1 MSYRPIQKKQRRIKP
16 FSLNKCFHLSGLT
29 RSLFPCGSNRN
40 TENVNYEYLEYCLPA
55 TSTMIESPQFNNERN
70 DTTETSRNLIYNP
83 NCDNYTFQ
91 LQESEPTSSGCSFI
105 SEISPSSSTMLLNQ
119 GNYVT
124 LESNEM
130 SNDCIIPQHRINNT
144 EYDCL
149 YELEEEETCKTG
161 HGDESVS
168 YSVSNQYEDITIRRN
183 NSPIS
188 TFYNYEENTV
198 VYGCE
203 CLHSTE
209 MSGVHSSSC
218 VQCNMPRY
226 LSPMSSSSS
235 SSCNQSG
242 SFLTSPVST
251 STSFTFEQHSTIESI
266 LSGLELTLRE
276 NSNNET
282 HVCASDYEATFVND
296 VTVHFAD
303 TIKIIRDNNDEWLYV
318 QVASDGRQG
327 YVPRTIV
334 MDLKQFVEQL
344 VKNKASM
351 IQHLLD

>member
-1 MSYRPIQKKQRRIKP
+1 
-16 FSLNKCFHLSGLT
+16 
-29 RSLFPCGSNRN
+29 
-40 TENVNYEYLEYCLPA
+40 
-55 TSTMIESPQFNNERN
+55 
-70 DTTETSRNLIYNP
+70 
-83 NCDNYTFQ
+83 
-91 LQESEPTSSGCSFI
+91 
-105 SEISPSSSTMLLNQ
+105 
-119 GNYVT
+119 
-124 LESNEM
+124 
-130 SNDCIIPQHRINNT
+130 
-144 EYDCL
+144 
-149 YELEEEETCKTG
+149 
-161 HGDESVS
+161 
-168 YSVSNQYEDITIRRN
+168 
-183 NSPIS
+183 
-188 TFYNYEENTV
+188 
-198 VYGCE
+198 
-203 CLHSTE
+203 
-209 MSGVHSSSC
+209 
-218 VQCNMPRY
+218 
-226 LSPMSSSSS
+226 MSSSSS

-351 IQHLLD
+351 IQHLLDWII